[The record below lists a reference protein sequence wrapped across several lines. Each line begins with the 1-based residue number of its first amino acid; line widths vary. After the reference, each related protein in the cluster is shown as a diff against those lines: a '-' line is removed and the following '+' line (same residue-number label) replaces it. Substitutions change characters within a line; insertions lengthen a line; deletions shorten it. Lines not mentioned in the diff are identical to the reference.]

1 MEYDWGSAYRII
13 AAMEKYPGPNVP
25 SPDVEL
31 DEETGLPPP
40 PPPPRLSRKPVMARS
55 QNIALSSLDRVP
67 ERASVPPSTN
77 PKSWIGE
84 MDRDLFLAHTLWL
97 KEERFI
103 TTKKA
108 GTQGEHPDRITA
120 KGVQLLREIEAIGG
134 WDDAVALAQSSNS
147 ATTLTSLLRALQKA
161 KPRTR

>member
-1 MEYDWGSAYRII
+1 MQYDWESAYRIL

-31 DEETGLPPP
+31 DKDTGLPPP
-40 PPPPRLSRKPVMARS
+40 PPSPRVSREPVMA
-55 QNIALSSLDRVP
+55 QLQDIDLSTPTRVR
-67 ERASVPPSTN
+67 ERPSIPPSTN

-84 MDRDLFLAHTLWL
+84 MDRNLFLAHTLWL

-108 GTQGEHPDRITA
+108 GSRGEYPDRITA
-120 KGVQLLREIEAIGG
+120 KGVQLLKEIEVIGG
-134 WDDAVALAQSSNS
+134 WGDAVALAQSANS
-147 ATTLTSLLRALQKA
+147 AATLTSLLGALQKA
-161 KPRTR
+161 KSRTR